1 MVRENERGVTLLELL
16 VVISIIG
23 ILAISLGY
31 SFAGWQGNYRIESET
46 KQIFSD
52 IMDARVRA
60 LTVHRDHFI
69 LFETTGYATYDD
81 TFPPPDGNATLE
93 KDQDTCIKQK
103 TLDEYELKNAGVSNL
118 PITFSIDTRGLIYPQ
133 RDIRIVHTQNP
144 DYDCLAITQ
153 ARIRMAKFNGSKCID
168 K

>member
-1 MVRENERGVTLLELL
+1 MLRENERGVTLLELL

-23 ILAISLGY
+23 ILAISLKY

-69 LFETTGYATYDD
+69 LFDTTGYATYDD
-81 TFPPPDGNATLE
+81 TFPPPDGNGTLE

-103 TLDEYELKNAGVSNL
+103 TLDEYELKNTGVSKL
-118 PITFSIDTRGLIYPQ
+118 PITFNIDTRGLIYPQ